1 MSDTTYHRIN
11 HDNHSKDSYSYSFWT
26 WLIAIIAAI
35 YLFWA
40 WQHDRGPSF
49 AGACCAGNTDVV
61 AAAAPAATIPFAFSA
76 GSTEAFESTGDAT
89 DISWMKDSVALKDW
103 LNGGSDWKVTGDSQH
118 VTLTGTVDSQATKDA
133 KGAEAQA
140 FFGENVTID
149 NQLTISEPV
158 IAEPVAME
166 KPENAVVYF
175 ATSQYALPLDVEQ
188 TLAPVVEWVRNH
200 PDAKVAIAGFHDP
213 RGDKTFNI
221 ELSKNRAKSVYNY
234 LINAGISA
242 DNLELR
248 KPQDV
253 EGDGN
258 LSEARRTEVSIE

>member
-1 MSDTTYHRIN
+1 MSDTTYHRID
-11 HDNHSKDSYSYSFWT
+11 HDNHSRDSYSFWT

-49 AGACCAGNTDVV
+49 AGACCAGNSDVV
-61 AAAAPAATIPFAFSA
+61 AAAAPAVATPFAFSA
-76 GSTEAFESTGDAT
+76 GSTEAFESSGDAT
-89 DISWMKDSVALKDW
+89 NIAWMKDSVALKDW

-140 FFGENVTID
+140 FFGEYVTID
-149 NQLTISEPV
+149 NQLTIAESV
-158 IAEPVAME
+158 VAEPVAME

-188 TLAPVVEWVRNH
+188 TLAPVVEWVLNH

-213 RGDKTFNI
+213 RGDKAFNI

-242 DNLELR
+242 DKLELK
-248 KPQDV
+248 KPQNV

-258 LSEARRTEVSIE
+258 LSEARRTEVTIE